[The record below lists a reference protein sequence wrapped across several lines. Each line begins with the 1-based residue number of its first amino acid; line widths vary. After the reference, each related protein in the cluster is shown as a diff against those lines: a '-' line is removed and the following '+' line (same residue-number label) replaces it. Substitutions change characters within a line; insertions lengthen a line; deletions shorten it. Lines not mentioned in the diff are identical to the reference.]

1 MHIMYKRK
9 KMTLF
14 SKLVA
19 VSFLNAVHDG
29 ADFVKPDVNVWLILI
44 GRNRIPGQSE
54 STLRWRV
61 CIKHNKKEIPNVY
74 LFGDKNNY

>member
-1 MHIMYKRK
+1 
-9 KMTLF
+9 MTLF

-29 ADFVKPDVNVWLILI
+29 VDFVKPDVNVWLILI

-61 CIKHNKKEIPNVY
+61 CITQQKGNPEC
-74 LFGDKNNY
+74 LFIWR